1 MKYYVTKINDN
12 GNIAVDDTI
21 LVKDVQ
27 SAAGSRILEGFK
39 PLFSAEAVTRLE
51 NKGYTISGKTN
62 VGEFGLDLA
71 GEFSYY
77 AEKSA
82 DIKGAAAELV
92 ANGEVKAALGVDMNG
107 STRRSAALSGVDFLK
122 PTYGTVSRYGIISCA
137 ASGEQLGVYAKN
149 AEGIK
154 EIMDVIA
161 GHDDKDGTSLR
172 NESYDY
178 TINSDVSGKKVCIIK
193 ELMEKD
199 LSKYESLSLIYKK
212 NNVKILSFDMEEY
225 PKNLKILSSPPLVI
239 YCRGKFINLNERFCI
254 SVVGTRKITDYGIN
268 CTKNIT
274 SDIARR
280 GAVIV
285 SGMAAGVDSYAH
297 NAALD
302 EGMPTVAVIGTGVN
316 MVYPKSNSALMK
328 RIMENGMVIS
338 EYQFNSEPKPW
349 HFPERNRIIAGLSK
363 GTLVVEGEEQSG
375 SLITANYAI
384 EFNRDVFAVPGN
396 IDSLMSKGTNNLI
409 KKGAYAAVSAED
421 VLGQYRDVYGHLLKP
436 ILRTPADVSDY
447 EKEYEKQE
455 TAKEIISLDG
465 LSDKEKIYTCLGADA
480 MHIDV
485 ICEMTNLS
493 AQVVNSSLLML
504 ELEGKIM
511 SYAGNMYSRKD
522 I

>member
-39 PLFSAEAVTRLE
+39 PLFSAEAATRLE

-193 ELMEKD
+193 ELMDKAD
-199 LSKYESLSLIYKK
+199 DDVKAKVKAYADALSKK
-212 NNVKILSFDMEEY
+212 
-225 PKNLKILSSPPLVI
+225 
-239 YCRGKFINLNERFCI
+239 G
-254 SVVGTRKITDYGIN
+254 
-268 CTKNIT
+268 
-274 SDIARR
+274 
-280 GAVIV
+280 
-285 SGMAAGVDSYAH
+285 
-297 NAALD
+297 
-302 EGMPTVAVIGTGVN
+302 VAV
-316 MVYPKSNSALMK
+316 
-328 RIMENGMVIS
+328 
-338 EYQFNSEPKPW
+338 
-349 HFPERNRIIAGLSK
+349 
-363 GTLVVEGEEQSG
+363 EE
-375 SLITANYAI
+375 
-384 EFNRDVFAVPGN
+384 
-396 IDSLMSKGTNNLI
+396 
-409 KKGAYAAVSAED
+409 
-421 VLGQYRDVYGHLLKP
+421 
-436 ILRTPADVSDY
+436 
-447 EKEYEKQE
+447 
-455 TAKEIISLDG
+455 ISLDIFNVANTAWQI
-465 LSDKEKIYTCLGADA
+465 LMTAETCNNVSRYDGVKYGHRATEYKN
-480 MHIDV
+480 ID
-485 ICEMTNLS
+485 ELY
-493 AQVVNSSLLML
+493 VNSRTEGFNFLTKAVILYGSDVLSKNRYKDCYDKSLRVRRVIAEKFEELMKKYDAVL
-504 ELEGKIM
+504 TPVCSKTAYGEYDIKDAFGKVFEESVFTAVANLIGTPALVSGGVQLM
-511 SYAGNMYSRKD
+511 GKHFSESTLLSLASAVEKEVK
-522 I
+522 